1 MTRAGLAGWYRE
13 RATRGAARI
22 VAALLLG
29 GSATALAAQAGLP
42 AAVFADAFEAGSIV
56 AWDPHSTGYPPFAP
70 CAVPLASVD
79 TQGATVVGDGTPGS
93 CDEAALDLAL
103 ASHNGQIRFDCG
115 AAPHTIVVT
124 GEKTVTSSLV
134 LDGGGTIALSGGG
147 TTRILG
153 FRPGAGLP
161 TLTLQH
167 LALRDGYTGNLPG
180 TTTASGGAAV
190 YRASGGHLEVLGCR
204 FENNVGPASGQD
216 VAGGAIYS
224 FGVGTTTIVGSTFLG
239 SRCSSGGALG
249 ALGVD
254 GNHLTVVNSVLAHN
268 AATGSGGNPGNGGNG
283 GAIYLDGNNQSVAL
297 CGARLVA
304 NAANARGGGL
314 FRVSNNGVGPMTIDR
329 SLVYGNRI
337 PDGAASQAGGLY
349 LQGLQLTVDRS
360 TIARN
365 VASSTGG
372 LFVATNPGSQT
383 LAMTNSTVAGNV
395 ARTGLGAGMAVAA
408 AITGTLHHVTIAGN
422 ANLGAAS
429 FASALAGGDSLAIVN
444 SLIADNLKVFVW
456 ENTSCNRSHGGA
468 DAIQWPQMNAGGQ
481 SELACVGGGE
491 TVFLDPLLAPLTH
504 DAGATPTIRPQAP
517 GVAGA
522 ASASCLPVDQTGR
535 PRPTPCTP
543 GAVEMP

>member
-1 MTRAGLAGWYRE
+1 MAMRDEADTPRRKGSP
-13 RATRGAARI
+13 AALF
-22 VAALLLG
+22 AALLLG
-29 GSATALAAQAGLP
+29 WGTTRLPAETGLP
-42 AAVFADAFEAGSIV
+42 PAVFADAFEAGSVV
-56 AWDPHSTGYPPFAP
+56 AWDPLSTGYPPFAP
-70 CAVPLASVD
+70 CAAPLAPVD

-103 ASHNGQIRFDCG
+103 ASNNGQIRFDCG

-124 GEKTVTSSLV
+124 AEKTVTSSLV
-134 LDGGGTIALSGGG
+134 LDGSGTVTLSGGG
-147 TTRILG
+147 ATRILG
-153 FRPGAGLP
+153 FRPPAGMP

-167 LALRDGYTGNLPG
+167 LTLRDGYTGDLPG

-204 FENNVGPASGQD
+204 FEGNVGPATGQD

-239 SRCSSGGALG
+239 NRCSSGGALG

-254 GNHLTVVNSVLAHN
+254 GNHLVVVNSVLAHN

-283 GAIYLDGNNQSVAL
+283 GAIYVDGNNQSVAL
-297 CGARLVA
+297 CGARLVD

-329 SLVYGNRI
+329 SLVYGNSI

-365 VASSTGG
+365 LASSTGG
-372 LFVATNPGSQT
+372 IFVATNPGSQT

-408 AITGTLHHVTIAGN
+408 AIPGTLHHVTLAGN

-429 FASALAGGDSLAIVN
+429 FASALAGGDSLA
-444 SLIADNLKVFVW
+444 L
-456 ENTSCNRSHGGA
+456 
-468 DAIQWPQMNAGGQ
+468 
-481 SELACVGGGE
+481 
-491 TVFLDPLLAPLTH
+491 
-504 DAGATPTIRPQAP
+504 
-517 GVAGA
+517 
-522 ASASCLPVDQTGR
+522 
-535 PRPTPCTP
+535 
-543 GAVEMP
+543 